1 MRTAKE
7 ILFHMYTAEK
17 ILAEAVQRGEL
28 LEEGSKEY
36 TPEDEIGAAAAS
48 KIRTVKDMQ
57 QYAQLCH
64 DNASEALAEIT
75 DAELARTVRSTFGEF
90 TGAQFLTFLY
100 DEHWHHRGQ
109 FYTYL
114 RLMEKE
120 HGSHH
125 LPHLHAY
132 YQEHVGIYGLDPIE
146 LIAG

>member
-1 MRTAKE
+1 M
-7 ILFHMYTAEK
+7 
-17 ILAEAVQRGEL
+17 QRGEL
-28 LEEGSKEY
+28 LEKGSKEY

-64 DNASEALAEIT
+64 DTASEALAGIT
-75 DAELARTVRSTFGEF
+75 EAELARTVRSAFGEF

-114 RLMEKE
+114 RLMGKE
-120 HGSHH
+120 PPM
-125 LPHLHAY
+125 LY
-132 YQEHVGIYGLDPIE
+132 DYGNSTK
-146 LIAG
+146 